1 MNKKKIKSVATK
13 AAQAAVQPQLDVQQQ
28 FLAGYLGDT
37 LGVKKKK
44 IVPMVRMMG
53 KRNDQRF

>member
-13 AAQAAVQPQLDVQQQ
+13 AAQAAVQPQLSVQQQ

-44 IVPMVRMMG
+44 IVPMVRMMS